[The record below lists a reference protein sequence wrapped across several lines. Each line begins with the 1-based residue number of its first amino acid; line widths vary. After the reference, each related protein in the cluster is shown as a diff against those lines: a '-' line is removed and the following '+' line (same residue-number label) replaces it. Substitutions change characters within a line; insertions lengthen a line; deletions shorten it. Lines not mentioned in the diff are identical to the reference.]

1 MNWNFFKAK
10 LRPLFVPEKDSRWV
24 YALLGLVTLIAIA
37 LRALLLTQPILYD
50 EAYTFVFY
58 ASKSFTTIVAN
69 YSAPNNHI
77 FHTLLVALVYHIF
90 GASLVLLR
98 VPAFV
103 AGVLC
108 VPAAYL
114 AARRFFSAN
123 QSLAAA
129 ALIALTPGLIEYSA
143 NGRGYTLIALFSLL
157 LANFAG
163 ILVREQKR
171 AALIAYGL
179 TAAFGFFTIPIF
191 LYPMAGLSLWLA
203 ASYLTESGARQS
215 GFRSLK
221 VFLFTCALAGVLTV
235 LLYSPVIFFGT
246 GLGSLVSNEIVE
258 AQNWSTFF
266 GNLPSRMIN
275 TGMLWVRGMPAA
287 FSILLL
293 VGFLLSLFF
302 YKKVSNQRLP
312 LQVYLVIAAAI
323 CMAIQRVVPLPRV
336 WLFLEAFYMLFAA
349 AGLVWAL
356 EWLLAYLPSFHF
368 KPALLPMLTILLV
381 LGAFFSTLGGWR
393 TAIVQENDSPEQFA
407 AAYILE
413 NIQPDDTL
421 IALPP
426 VDIQTAYYLLVQGIP
441 FDRFFQRDHP
451 TEIKKAL
458 VLVRTNA
465 KDATLKS
472 VLEYY
477 ELTSNFALGRATLVY
492 EYGPLQIY
500 SVPARRK

>member
-1 MNWNFFKAK
+1 LNWNSIKAD
-10 LRPLFVPEKDSRWV
+10 LRSLFVPANDSR
-24 YALLGLVTLIAIA
+24 YAYTLLGLITLVAFI
-37 LRALLLTQPILYD
+37 LRALLLNQPILYD

-58 ASKSFTTIVAN
+58 ASKSFATIVAN

-77 FHTLLVALVYHIF
+77 FHTLLVALVYKLF
-90 GASLVLLR
+90 GASPLLLR

-108 VPAAYL
+108 VPAAYI
-114 AARRFFSAN
+114 AARRFFSEN

-171 AALIAYGL
+171 PALIAYGL

-215 GFRSLK
+215 AFRSLK

-246 GLGSLVSNEIVE
+246 GLGSLVGNEIVE
-258 AQNWSTFF
+258 AQNWPTFF

-275 TGMLWVRGMPAA
+275 TGMLWVRGIPPI
-287 FSILLL
+287 FSVLIL

-312 LQVYLVIAAAI
+312 LQIYLIVAAAV
-323 CMAIQRVVPLPRV
+323 CMALQRVVPLPRV
-336 WLFLEAFYMLFAA
+336 WLFLEAFYMLFVA
-349 AGLVWAL
+349 AGMVWVL
-356 EWLLAYLPSFHF
+356 EWLLGFLSTFRF
-368 KPALLPMLTILLV
+368 KSALIPTLTILLP
-381 LGAFFSTLGGWR
+381 LGALLSTLSGWR
-393 TAIVQENDSPEQFA
+393 TAIVQENDSPEEFA

-413 NIQPDDTL
+413 NIQPDDTI

-451 TEIKKAL
+451 SEIKKAL

-465 KDATLKS
+465 KDDTLKS
-472 VLEYY
+472 VLNYY
-477 ELTSNFALGRATLVY
+477 ELAPNFLLGRATLVY

>member
-1 MNWNFFKAK
+1 MNWNSIKAD
-10 LRPLFVPEKDSRWV
+10 LRSLFVPENDSRYA
-24 YALLGLVTLIAIA
+24 YALLGLITLVAFI
-37 LRALLLTQPILYD
+37 LRALLLNQPILYD

-90 GASLVLLR
+90 GASPLLLR
-98 VPAFV
+98 IPAFV

-129 ALIALTPGLIEYSA
+129 AAIALTPGLIEYSA

-163 ILVREQKR
+163 LLVHDQKR
-171 AALIAYGL
+171 SALIAFGL

-203 ASYLTESGARQS
+203 ASYLTASGARQS
-215 GFRSLK
+215 AFRSLK
-221 VFLFTCALAGVLTV
+221 VFLFTCALAGILTV

-246 GLGSLVSNEIVE
+246 GLGSLVGNEIVE

-266 GNLPSRMIN
+266 GNLPSRMMN
-275 TGMLWVRGMPAA
+275 TGMLWVRGMPPI
-287 FSILLL
+287 FSVLIL
-293 VGFLLSLFF
+293 VGFLISLLF
-302 YKKVSNQRLP
+302 YKKVSNQKLP
-312 LQVYLVIAAAI
+312 LQVYMVIAAAL
-323 CMAIQRVVPLPRV
+323 CMALQRVVPLPRV

-356 EWLLAYLPSFHF
+356 EFILGYLPNFRF
-368 KPALLPMLTILLV
+368 KSALTPTLTILLV
-381 LGAFFSTLGGWR
+381 LAALVNTLGGWR

-413 NIQPDDTL
+413 NIQPDETL
-421 IALPP
+421 IATPP

-441 FDRFFQRDHP
+441 FDRFYQPDHP
-451 TEIKKAL
+451 VEIKKAL

-465 KDATLKS
+465 KDDTLKS
-472 VLEYY
+472 VLDYY
-477 ELTSNFALGRATLVY
+477 ELAPNFALGRATLVY